1 MMSIPIPEPNS
12 VPHNRKRIETMM
24 TGFQSSC
31 VLGAASELGLF
42 DILDA
47 GPLTGEKIAD
57 AAKVDLRGV
66 KVLLDALAA
75 LEILIKEGECYEI
88 SYGMAPLLRD
98 DSPDS
103 MGPMIRHW
111 MTCLRAW
118 GRLADSVQTGKP
130 AHETPS
136 IRGADADRE
145 SFIGGMHSLNALSA
159 EPLIERLAQS
169 GEFDDVTYVLD
180 VGGASGTWTIALL
193 EAIPDAL
200 ATVFDLPDAIEQAKQ
215 RIRALEPELRDRV
228 CFASGDFYKDELP
241 HGADLA
247 WVSAIIHQ
255 HGRKENVA
263 LFKKVRDALQPG
275 GRIAIRDV
283 VMESDRLQPTP
294 GVLFA
299 LNMLVH
305 TETGGTFTFEEISE
319 DLKAAGFKEPELTLE
334 SPFMDAVVMATRA

>member
-1 MMSIPIPEPNS
+1 
-12 VPHNRKRIETMM
+12 MM
-24 TGFQSSC
+24 TGFQPCC

-47 GPLTGEKIAD
+47 GPVTAEKIAD
-57 AAKVDLRGV
+57 AAEADLRGV
-66 KVLLDALAA
+66 RALLDALAA
-75 LEILIKEGECYEI
+75 LDVLIKQGDRYEI
-88 SYGMAPLLRD
+88 AYGMAPLLRD
-98 DSPDS
+98 DSPDT

-111 MTCLRAW
+111 MTCLRSW
-118 GRLADSVQTGKP
+118 GRLADSVQSGKP
-130 AHETPS
+130 VHKEPS
-136 IRGADADRE
+136 IRGTDADRE
-145 SFIGGMHSLNALSA
+145 SFIGGMHSINTLSA
-159 EPLIERLAQS
+159 GPLIERLAHA
-169 GEFDDVTYVLD
+169 GELEGVTCVLD

-255 HGRKENVA
+255 NGRKENVA

-283 VMESDRLQPTP
+283 VMQSDRLQPTP

-299 LNMLVH
+299 LNMLVN
-305 TETGGTFTFEEISE
+305 TETGGTFTFEEIAE
-319 DLKAAGFKEPELTLE
+319 DLKVAGFKEPELTIE
-334 SPFMDAVVMATRA
+334 SPFMDTVVMATRVD